1 FLPLGLIPFVAGTAK
16 FTYDV
21 TLDNLSE
28 SAIMGW
34 LSALIIWAIGLLAD
48 QNARL
53 NLDRNQWDGQ

>member
-1 FLPLGLIPFVAGTAK
+1 
-16 FTYDV
+16 
-21 TLDNLSE
+21 
-28 SAIMGW
+28 MGW